1 MQVML
6 LYDNKQKKNGK
17 HSIGG
22 QEKRP
27 IFTPVKERTLHTEQ
41 MPRGTTQRLQK
52 YHSLLFLCPDHNFQ
66 IAESNVDQH
75 DILTDFGDDDSD
87 AHDSCRKYQK
97 CEIDLTCNIDHKTS
111 TQCYQF
117 YQDQQ
122 MEMTQKHKCDQSKN
136 YLDMARGR

>member
-1 MQVML
+1 M
-6 LYDNKQKKNGK
+6 
-17 HSIGG
+17 
-22 QEKRP
+22 
-27 IFTPVKERTLHTEQ
+27 
-41 MPRGTTQRLQK
+41 
-52 YHSLLFLCPDHNFQ
+52 
-66 IAESNVDQH
+66 
-75 DILTDFGDDDSD
+75 TDFGDDESD